1 MTLCAHASCL
11 HALILLAGPPI
22 SVSVWPEPG
31 SHVYLSP
38 ADGARPHCSSPC
50 VKTLMVPVVPQVVPA
65 CYRRAFPVHLK
76 SHRSHDVVLLCFD
89 CHEVAS
95 KAAERLKG
103 TIARWA
109 AQSKSPG
116 SYLGAAHVIGGP
128 CCVQG
133 DHLSNDR
140 PCRTDSIN
148 QIPTAIV
155 YAFVQAITPSTCCV
169 ACAASAAPLIV
180 AIMTLFSFP
189 AHTGC
194 RRLPDLR
201 MTLVGVHREYGI
213 PLTPPPVPLPLG
225 LGQEPG
231 SDEQQVLHPNNVR
244 RAALALANHYATM
257 PQARR
262 DSLQAAS

>member
-50 VKTLMVPVVPQVVPA
+50 AVKTLMVPVVPQVVPA

-103 TIARWA
+103 TIARCA
-109 AQSKSPG
+109 AESF
-116 SYLGAAHVIGGP
+116 A
-128 CCVQG
+128 
-133 DHLSNDR
+133 LSNKE
-140 PCRTDSIN
+140 
-148 QIPTAIV
+148 A
-155 YAFVQAITPSTCCV
+155 
-169 ACAASAAPLIV
+169 
-180 AIMTLFSFP
+180 
-189 AHTGC
+189 
-194 RRLPDLR
+194 
-201 MTLVGVHREYGI
+201 
-213 PLTPPPVPLPLG
+213 
-225 LGQEPG
+225 
-231 SDEQQVLHPNNVR
+231 
-244 RAALALANHYATM
+244 
-257 PQARR
+257 
-262 DSLQAAS
+262 LQAMWVELAMVPRESSEHNRACRDTSHHS